1 MSRQINAHNVRF
13 GGRTY
18 KGYYAVASNM
28 VTVWNPSLGS
38 RSAKIGDASVPVL
51 VDALLL
57 EVVQECTRHRGVASD
72 EAR

>member
-13 GGRTY
+13 EGCTFD
-18 KGYYAVASNM
+18 GYYAVASNM

-38 RSAKIGDASVPVL
+38 RSAKIGDASVPAL

-57 EVVQECTRHRGVASD
+57 EIVQECTRYRGVASNGT
-72 EAR
+72 R